1 MRSPHLLLL
10 ASLAVTAPLA
20 AAPSVKATPV
30 ALVFTYQEGSAAL
43 PAAQTVAVAA
53 AAGTAPPLV
62 NIAFGGSQWLTFTPF
77 TGKAPLSIKV
87 TVNPTTLPVGQYSDT
102 IGITTPETGGD
113 PVFIPVTLTI
123 KAVPSDLRVTPT
135 TLSVTYRLGEPIPQP
150 VYTHLST
157 TGVLLSYTAAI
168 TGTKWMR
175 LTPASGA
182 VFPGFR
188 SSIAIS
194 TDITDLPPGA
204 LKGTLTISS
213 PDAVTKTTTVTVN
226 LTIQPG
232 VPAVTSLWPP
242 RVIRGS
248 PDTTVTITGE
258 RFFSGTVIKSG
269 VVPLKTTILGT
280 NSLLAVIPAA
290 LMANPG
296 NVPIIVSNPDP
307 GGGAA
312 HLMNLEV
319 LPPGPLILAVVN
331 AASQRP
337 SNIAPGAVI
346 TIYGSGLGRDTLT
359 AFDGNSPFVPS
370 NMGGT
375 KVSLNGESLPVIY
388 SSARQVSAAA
398 PNSLQPDRPGFL
410 EIEYEDIKSV
420 PYTVLSAKAAPA
432 IFTTSGA
439 GNGNAAAFQVDAT
452 TGTLVLNSDK
462 TPAVKGDILVLYAT
476 GVGPTLPIPWDG
488 FVATESSAVSIPN
501 VSVLLGDVSADVLY
515 AGAAPGLITGIVQ
528 INARIPDNPPTGKAV
543 PLTVRVE
550 NIASPPGVTLYIK

>member
-1 MRSPHLLLL
+1 
-10 ASLAVTAPLA
+10 VT
-20 AAPSVKATPV
+20 
-30 ALVFTYQEGSAAL
+30 L
-43 PAAQTVAVAA
+43 PAGQTLAVAA
-53 AAGTAPPLV
+53 AAGTAAPV
-62 NIAFGGSQWLTFTPF
+62 VHVAFGGRQWLTLTPL
-77 TGKAPLSIKV
+77 TGKTPLSVKI

-102 IGITTPETGGD
+102 IGISTPETGGD

-123 KAVPSDLRVTPT
+123 KAVPSDLRITPT
-135 TLSVTYRLGEPIPQP
+135 TLSVTYRLGDPLPQP

-157 TGVLLSYTAAI
+157 TGVLLSYTAAV

-175 LTPASGA
+175 LAPASGA

-188 SSIAIS
+188 SNISIS
-194 TDITDLPPGA
+194 TDITDLPPGTQ
-204 LKGTLTISS
+204 KGTFTINA

-232 VPAVTSLWPP
+232 VPVVTSLWPP
-242 RVIRGS
+242 RVIRGA

-258 RFFSGTVIKSG
+258 RFFSGTVLKSG
-269 VVPLKTTILGT
+269 TVTLRTTILGT

-307 GGGAA
+307 GGGTA
-312 HLMNLEV
+312 HLLNLEV
-319 LPPGPLILAVVN
+319 LPPGPLILAAVN

-337 SNIAPGAVI
+337 ANIAPGEVI
-346 TIYGSGLGRDTLT
+346 TIYGSGLGPDTLT
-359 AFDGNSPFVPS
+359 AFDGNSPFVPA

-375 KVSLNGESLPVIY
+375 KVYLNGESLPVIY

-398 PNSLQPDRPGFL
+398 PTSLQPDRPGFL
-410 EIEYEDIKSV
+410 VVEYDDIQSV
-420 PYTVLSAKAAPA
+420 PYPVLSAKASPA

-439 GNGNAAAFQVDAT
+439 GTGNAAAFQADAA
-452 TGTLVLNSDK
+452 TGNLVLNSDK

-476 GVGPTLPIPWDG
+476 GLGPTLPIPWDG
-488 FVATESSAVSIPN
+488 FVATEPSAASIPN
-501 VSVLLGDVSADVLY
+501 VSVLLGDINAEVLY
-515 AGAAPGLITGIVQ
+515 AGATPGLITGIVQ
-528 INARIPDNPPTGKAV
+528 INARIPDNAPTGKAV

-550 NIASPPGVTLYIK
+550 NIASPAGVTLNIK